1 MMGEG
6 TLPELEG
13 DTEYMWAAASFGAAD
28 RIPWLRSMGI
38 SARTMDRLRGVAAM
52 FNHIGPYVDVAT
64 YAGMG
69 WGLFCEYATVIPLAA
84 VIPAYQTGKELSEIE
99 AWMVSALGGPY
110 DLEWVRVS
118 NTRGFALFR
127 SFGIQ
132 SPVDD
137 ISRFI
142 RELYLWENPD
152 IPREYVDA
160 LIPHPNGVF
169 IAERW

>member
-1 MMGEG
+1 MTDGDTLG
-6 TLPELEG
+6 LPELEG
-13 DTEYMWAAASFGAAD
+13 NTEYMWAAASFGAAE

-52 FNHIGPYVDVAT
+52 FNHSGPYVDAAT

-110 DLEWVRVS
+110 DLEWTRVA
-118 NTRGFALFR
+118 NTGMFRLFR
-127 SFGIQ
+127 SKGIQ
-132 SPVDD
+132 SPVQTVAQ
-137 ISRFI
+137 FI
-142 RELYLWENPD
+142 RELYQWANPD
-152 IPREYVDA
+152 LPDEYLDA
-160 LIPHPNGVF
+160 LIQHPDGVF
-169 IAERW
+169 VA